1 MESPTAME
9 RARAAEMDGAAQEE
23 GVFADPVDDQ
33 GVMAETVVETHGA
46 PQQEYDEYGGFYD
59 EQGNYHDGK
68 GGVYDPE
75 GNFFLA
81 EEDNTQARDADGE
94 YMGDEY
100 GDDGYDKDAGCCKSF
115 MTSVYPLMTVII
127 ILNIITMC
135 MGGVILGVGVYIVRG
150 GNAQLSGFSNVEG
163 VVTSSPIVFAI
174 LAIVF
179 GSILIFFS
187 VLGCFLS
194 KHMATGGMFRFIRCM
209 YFIYQ
214 SFMILTLLVLL
225 AICILAGVGLGLTKG
240 GDGFSQNVWTDNVQ
254 LNPQYN
260 CEQEFRNVCAGFN
273 AFDCLPSSDTRLSN
287 CPGALCASFCGVEN
301 TSPESPGRSISQC
314 DACFEAVDENN
325 FNFRQCELWERQE
338 VEFGCSGP
346 INEDLENTYTLV
358 VIVTSIAC
366 FFLILLIAA
375 ASWKSCSC
383 CQ

>member
-1 MESPTAME
+1 MDSPTVVAE
-9 RARAAEMDGAAQEE
+9 DVPVDNAGAEFADAPVEGVAESDVRAAS
-23 GVFADPVDDQ
+23 
-33 GVMAETVVETHGA
+33 GA
-46 PQQEYDEYGGFYD
+46 PQTDEYGGFYD

-68 GGVYDPE
+68 GGVYDAD
-75 GNFFLA
+75 GNFFMA
-81 EEDNTQARDADGE
+81 EEDNQPRGAEGE

-100 GDDGYDKDAGCCKSF
+100 GDDGYDKDAGCCKKF
-115 MTSVYPLMTVII
+115 MTSVYPLMTMII
-127 ILNIITMC
+127 ILNIITMI

-150 GNAQLSGFSNVEG
+150 GNVQLSGFSNIEG

-174 LAIVF
+174 IAIVF
-179 GSILIFFS
+179 GAIMILFS

-194 KHMATGGMFRFIRCM
+194 KHMATGGMFRFIRCV

-214 SFMILTLLVLL
+214 SFMILTFLVLL
-225 AICILAGVGLGLTKG
+225 AICILAGVGLGLTRG
-240 GDGFSQNVWTDNVQ
+240 GDGFTQNIWTDNVQ

-260 CEQEFRNVCAGFN
+260 CEQEFLNICAGFN
-273 AFDCLPSSDTRLSN
+273 DYDCLPSSNTRLQN
-287 CPGALCASFCGVEN
+287 CPGALCISFCGVED
-301 TSPESPGRSISQC
+301 TSPDSPGRDITEC
-314 DACFEAVDENN
+314 NGCFEAVDKNN

-338 VEFGCSGP
+338 VAFGCKIP
-346 INEDLENTYTLV
+346 INQDLEDTYILV